1 MRAVPIRGLSQQPL
15 GEKLTPTQGGK
26 ILGAP
31 ADKVFYLQM
40 PDNSMAGYR
49 IRKDDLV
56 LMTPFTSLEEG
67 GVYLIEENGATGLYK
82 VNAQGGNRLLLQQ
95 YEFEPRA
102 RTAELKG
109 LRLLFRARLVE
120 FSL

>member
-1 MRAVPIRGLSQQPL
+1 
-15 GEKLTPTQGGK
+15 
-26 ILGAP
+26 
-31 ADKVFYLQM
+31 
-40 PDNSMAGYR
+40 MAGYR

-67 GVYLIEENGATGLYK
+67 GVYLIEENGVTGLYK

-102 RTAELKG
+102 RAAELKG